1 MSKVLAPLGAVA
13 SAAAAAFLM
22 RDAAIADFV
31 GTLSATQASA
41 VAFAV
46 AALSVTVA
54 AVLAPLFA
62 AEPPPPAK
70 VERFPATAWKPTSEG
85 RTRAQPALS
94 AYPEY
99 DAADPKG
106 SFTRVCDLLIEET
119 CAELAPCYEMPGDEV
134 DWVREMLEYN
144 VKGGKMNR
152 GLMVVEVS
160 RRVFVF
166 THACD
171 S

>member
-62 AEPPPPAK
+62 AEPAK